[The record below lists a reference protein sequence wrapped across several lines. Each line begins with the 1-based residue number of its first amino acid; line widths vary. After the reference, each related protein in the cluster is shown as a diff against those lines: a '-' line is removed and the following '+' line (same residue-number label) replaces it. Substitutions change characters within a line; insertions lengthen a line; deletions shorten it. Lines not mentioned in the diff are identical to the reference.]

1 MKRPRIKKVAS
12 RVPENVTGNGL
23 AFALDQHHQIEKHDV
38 AEPQKAFSESEETN
52 EEIEKYRTMA
62 GLLYRAHQLL
72 ENDRQML
79 AWNPLKCL

>member
-38 AEPQKAFSESEETN
+38 VEPQKAFSESEETN

-72 ENDRQML
+72 ENDIRE
-79 AWNPLKCL
+79 

>member
-52 EEIEKYRTMA
+52 EEIEKYRVEREKQFKDFEGKVRTSSSSH
-62 GLLYRAHQLL
+62 GV
-72 ENDRQML
+72 
-79 AWNPLKCL
+79 KI